1 MLTNTHIKS
10 ALTLIMTL
18 TMTTTVLA
26 QSNPQPAPP
35 APIEPAKDAV
45 VKTTTVVRADALLD
59 SAAILH
65 EQPARYAD
73 AARFYRESAALR
85 PWADAA
91 AVEAL
96 AKAAHLYGYAN
107 RLTDARRT
115 MEQAAQRALARGDV
129 VRASIANV
137 EAAFFAQKQGNK
149 VHASRLGRAA
159 LQLAESPLITPGQR
173 ALIVDRVKEL
183 PAANAAATAKANS
196 STAVGN

>member
-1 MLTNTHIKS
+1 MFTNTHIKS

-35 APIEPAKDAV
+35 APGAESAKDAV

-129 VRASIANV
+129 LRASIANV

-149 VHASRLGRAA
+149 VHANRLGRAA
-159 LQLAESPLITPGQR
+159 LQLAESPLITPAQR
-173 ALIVDRVKEL
+173 ALIVDRVKEM
-183 PAANAAATAKANS
+183 PAANATATAKANS
-196 STAVGN
+196 STAGN

>member
-1 MLTNTHIKS
+1 MFTHRHTKG
-10 ALTLIMTL
+10 ALTLIMTF
-18 TMTTTVLA
+18 TMTTTILA
-26 QSNPQPAPP
+26 QSNKPQPAPP
-35 APIEPAKDAV
+35 APGEQAGAKDAKDAV
-45 VKTTTVVRADALLD
+45 VKTTTVSRADALLD

-65 EQPARYAD
+65 EHPVRYAD

-137 EAAFFAQKQGNK
+137 EAAFFAHKQGK
-149 VHASRLGRAA
+149 TAHANRLGRAA

-173 ALIVDRVKEL
+173 ALIVDRVKE
-183 PAANAAATAKANS
+183 
-196 STAVGN
+196 